1 VPEKRKYRILIVDDE
16 HDITTTMKKGLE
28 QEGFSVDTFN
38 DPLMALEYFKNL
50 AYDLVLVDI
59 KMTPINGFELYR
71 RLLKID
77 NKVRVCFMTA
87 FEIYNDEFRRVFPT
101 ISVDCFIRKPVTIDK
116 LAKIVT
122 AQIEGVEAH

>member
-1 VPEKRKYRILIVDDE
+1 MPEKRKYRILIVDDE
-16 HDITTTMKKGLE
+16 HDITTAMKKGLE

-38 DPLMALEYFKNL
+38 DPLMALENFKNL

-87 FEIYNDEFRRVFPT
+87 FEIYNDEFRKVFPT
-101 ISVDCFIRKPVTIDK
+101 ISVDCFILKPVTIDT
-116 LAKIVT
+116 LAKIIT
-122 AQIEGVEAH
+122 AQLVGVEAL